1 MANPPNTPPNPKPPQ
16 APPAAPASAPKT
28 QVAPPAAAPASAPPT
43 QAAPTPVAAKV
54 AALPPTVAAPAAAP
68 PPPPV
73 AAKVAAPPPPPVAA
87 PPAPIAAPS
96 TALAIAEPPKTAKS
110 AAEAFDPALWPQKSI
125 DLWAENA
132 SALLDFAE
140 RVANAKT
147 VDEVTSLQSRFMS
160 ERLDAL
166 LRQSTELMTLAQ
178 RLFAFPFTPLS
189 KAPAA

>member
-28 QVAPPAAAPASAPPT
+28 QAAPAPSEGVRTEAPAPVAAPKQPPPVAA
-43 QAAPTPVAAKV
+43 QAPAPTPVAA
-54 AALPPTVAAPAAAP
+54 
-68 PPPPV
+68 
-73 AAKVAAPPPPPVAA
+73 
-87 PPAPIAAPS
+87 PS
-96 TALAIAEPPKTAKS
+96 TAVAIAEPPKTAKS
-110 AAEAFDPALWPQKSI
+110 ADEAFDPALWPQKSI

-140 RVANAKT
+140 RLANAKT

-178 RLFAFPFTPLS
+178 RLFAFSFAPLS